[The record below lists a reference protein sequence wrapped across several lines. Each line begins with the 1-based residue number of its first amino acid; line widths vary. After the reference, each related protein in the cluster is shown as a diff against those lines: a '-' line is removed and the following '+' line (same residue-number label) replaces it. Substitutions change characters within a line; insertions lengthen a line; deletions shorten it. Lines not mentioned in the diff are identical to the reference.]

1 MNIPFLSLHDVTAKY
16 KDEIHEAV
24 KRVVDSGWYLQ
35 GKENEQFEKHYAEYI
50 GTKHCIGCANG
61 LDALIWIF
69 RAYIELGVMQPGDE
83 VIVPANTY
91 IATILAITEN
101 GLIPVL
107 VEPRQ
112 DTLQIDDSL
121 IEERITERT
130 KAICIVHLYGRL
142 AYTEKIGEL
151 CAKYGLKLIEDNAQ
165 AHGCSYRAPQS
176 PEGEVVATTMQE
188 RTGVNMAD
196 PAYYPTLKKRAA
208 EMRANPTEAEN
219 ILWNALSEQ
228 KLGYKIRRQHIVS
241 QYILDF
247 AYHDCRLAIELD
259 GGYHNTEDQQYD
271 DAVRTKNLEAL
282 GWHVLRFTN
291 DEVYNNLDEVLAKIK
306 SAIESAT
313 ATSPT
318 DASPLGE
325 CGAGRLAK
333 RTGSLGDAAG
343 HSFYPGK
350 NLGAL
355 GDGGAVTTDDDELAA
370 AIRALANYGSQ
381 KKYVFKYTGRN
392 SRLDEIQAAVLDV
405 KLRHL
410 DEDLKARQEI
420 ADYYYDHIDNPLIE
434 LPVRLPHENNV
445 YHLFP
450 ILVKNLPHN
459 PLEGKS
465 SCQEYLGDSTCMGD
479 FLQVHTATSPSGDCG
494 AGLCGA
500 DSLRDKLQKYL
511 EDNGVGTVIHYPIPP
526 HLQECYQNSPFR
538 GLGGLP
544 ITELLADCEL
554 SLPISPTMTME
565 EAAEVVR
572 LVNEFK
578 E

>member
-1 MNIPFLSLHDVTAKY
+1 MNIPFLSLKDVTAKY
-16 KDEIHEAV
+16 ADEIHEAV
-24 KRVVDSGWYLQ
+24 LRVVDSGWYLQ
-35 GKENEQFEKHYAEYI
+35 GKENEQFEQHYAEYI

-69 RAYIELGVMQPGDE
+69 RAYIELGVMKPGDE

-101 GLIPVL
+101 GLVPVL
-107 VEPRQ
+107 VEPRK

-151 CAKYGLKLIEDNAQ
+151 CKKYNLKLIEDNAQ
-165 AHGCSYRAPQS
+165 AHGCAYVAPQS
-176 PEGEVVATTMQE
+176 PEGETVGTALEFGYTSPLQGDGGQVTKA
-188 RTGVNMAD
+188 GIDLAN

-247 AYHDCRLAIELD
+247 AYLDCRLAIELD
-259 GGYHNTEDQQYD
+259 GEYHNTEDQQYD
-271 DAVRTKNLEAL
+271 DAVRTRNLESL

-291 DEVYNNLDEVLAKIK
+291 DEIYNNIEEVLSNIK
-306 SAIESAT
+306 AVIQTAT
-313 ATSPT
+313 ATSPSG
-318 DASPLGE
+318 D
-325 CGAGRLAK
+325 CGAKRL
-333 RTGSLGDAAG
+333 TGSLGDAAG
-343 HSFYPGK
+343 HSFYPDK

-410 DEDLKARQEI
+410 DEDIKARQTI
-420 ADYYYDHIDNPLIE
+420 AAYYYDNINNPLIT
-434 LPVRLPHENNV
+434 LPKRLPDTENV

-459 PLEGKS
+459 PLKGKS
-465 SCQEYLGDSTCMGD
+465 SCQKY
-479 FLQVHTATSPSGDCG
+479 
-494 AGLCGA
+494 
-500 DSLRDKLQKYL
+500 LRDRLQAYL
-511 EDNGVGTVIHYPIPP
+511 AENGVGTVIHYPIPP
-526 HLQECYQNSPFR
+526 HLQECYNNSPFR
-538 GLGGLP
+538 GMGGLQ
-544 ITELLADCEL
+544 ITEMLADCEL
-554 SLPISPTMTME
+554 SLPMSPAMTLE
-565 EAAEVVR
+565 EANEVVR
-572 LVNEFK
+572 LINNWK
-578 E
+578 

>member
-24 KRVVDSGWYLQ
+24 KRVVNSGWYLQ
-35 GKENEQFEKHYAEYI
+35 GKENEQFEQHYAEYI
-50 GTKHCIGCANG
+50 GTKYCIGCANG

-101 GLIPVL
+101 GLVPVL
-107 VEPRQ
+107 IEPRK

-130 KAICIVHLYGRL
+130 RAICIVHLYGRL

-165 AHGCSYRAPQS
+165 AHGCSAPIANSQS
-176 PEGEVVATTMQE
+176 PVA
-188 RTGVNMAD
+188 
-196 PAYYPTLKKRAA
+196 YKK
-208 EMRANPTEAEN
+208 
-219 ILWNALSEQ
+219 
-228 KLGYKIRRQHIVS
+228 
-241 QYILDF
+241 
-247 AYHDCRLAIELD
+247 
-259 GGYHNTEDQQYD
+259 
-271 DAVRTKNLEAL
+271 
-282 GWHVLRFTN
+282 
-291 DEVYNNLDEVLAKIK
+291 
-306 SAIESAT
+306 
-313 ATSPT
+313 
-318 DASPLGE
+318 
-325 CGAGRLAK
+325 
-333 RTGSLGDAAG
+333 TGSIGHAAG

-410 DEDLKARQEI
+410 DEDLKARQAV
-420 ADYYYDHIDNPLIE
+420 ADYYYDHIDNPLVE

-450 ILVKNLPHN
+450 ILVGGDEAMRRLGNK
-459 PLEGKS
+459 EG
-465 SCQEYLGDSTCMGD
+465 
-479 FLQVHTATSPSGDCG
+479 
-494 AGLCGA
+494 
-500 DSLRDKLQKYL
+500 LRDKLQKFL
-511 EDNGVGTVIHYPIPP
+511 EANGVGTVIHYPIAP
-526 HLQECYQNSPFR
+526 HKQECYVNEVWNTPQLS
-538 GLGGLP
+538 LP
-544 ITELLADCEL
+544 ITEQIANEEL
-554 SLPISPTMTME
+554 SLPMSPTMTIDD
-565 EAAEVVR
+565 AAEVVR
-572 LVNEFK
+572 LINEW
-578 E
+578 EGE